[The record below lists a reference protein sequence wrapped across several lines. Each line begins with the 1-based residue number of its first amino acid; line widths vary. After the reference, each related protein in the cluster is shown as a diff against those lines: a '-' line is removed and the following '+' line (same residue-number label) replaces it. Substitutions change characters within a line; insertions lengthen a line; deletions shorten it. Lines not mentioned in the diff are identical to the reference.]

1 MNSLKQKLLI
11 EQADKKLAAFKPL
24 NSFTIPQNGW
34 VNTIRLA
41 LKMSLRQ
48 LGNRLKISPQ
58 SMKEIEEREVSG
70 SITIRSLREVG
81 AVLNLKLI
89 YGFTSESNSIEEI
102 IEERAIVLAKEIV
115 QRTSQTMKLEDQE
128 NTNERLEKAIKN
140 KADEIKNKMPKYLW
154 D

>member
-89 YGFTSESNSIEEI
+89 YGFTSTSNSIEEI
-102 IEERAIVLAKEIV
+102 IEERAIVLAKEII

-128 NTNERLEKAIKN
+128 NTKERLEKAIKN

>member
-70 SITIRSLREVG
+70 SITLKSLKEVG
-81 AVLNLKLI
+81 TVLNLKLI
-89 YGFTSESNSIEEI
+89 YGFTSTSNSIEEI
-102 IEERAIVLAKEIV
+102 IEERAIVLAKEII

-128 NTNERLEKAIKN
+128 NTKERLEKAIKN
-140 KADEIKNKMPKYLW
+140 KADEIKNKMPRYLW